1 MSRGRTS
8 GQALAATT
16 AFVSL
21 FAIVGL
27 ALYGL
32 PFFYDFMVRDF
43 GWTRAQ
49 VTSGNAY
56 SKLIVG
62 PLFGFFAGWFVDR
75 FGSRKLMLIGILLA
89 GLAPIGLGAT
99 SSLALFYVFYL
110 ANALG
115 YVCGGPLPNQILLTR
130 WFDAGRGKAM
140 GFAYLGIG
148 VGGSLVPL
156 IAHALEARFG
166 WQAALQLLGVIMIAI
181 ALPLIWFVRDAPS
194 AAAASPDAAPARQ
207 ARVADAAAPNVA
219 SARQAASHA
228 PVAAVAAAAGSRP
241 RIWTDWTF
249 PLLLVGSMCSIG
261 AVGGTMQ
268 NLKLFLSLDRLIPQ
282 GDVAGILS
290 LVLLGSIG
298 GRLLMGVLADLFPK
312 KFVMLTIYGLVALT
326 VPLLYVAP
334 SVATLRL
341 AAIAFGIGLG
351 GDYMIIPLMAAE
363 LYGVARLGRVMGVVL
378 TADGVAEALVP
389 MGVGALRDHYGSYG
403 PGFGLLVTLAIVGAI
418 AVAVLPRSLGGPA
431 PIAARRDA
439 PA

>member
-1 MSRGRTS
+1 MSAERSRGQT
-8 GQALAATT
+8 LAAVT

-32 PFFYDFMVRDF
+32 PFFYDFMVKEF

-56 SKLIVG
+56 SKLVIG

-75 FGSRKLMLIGILLA
+75 FGSRRLMIVGILLA
-89 GLAPIGLGAT
+89 GLAPIGLGAMT
-99 SSLALFYVFYL
+99 SLAMFYTFYL
-110 ANALG
+110 CNALG
-115 YVCGGPLPNQILLTR
+115 YVLGGPLPNQVLLSR
-130 WFDAGRGKAM
+130 WFDAGRGRAM

-148 VGGSLVPL
+148 VGGALVPL
-156 IAHALEARFG
+156 IAHALEVRFG
-166 WQAALQLLGVIMIAI
+166 WHVALQLLGVLMII
-181 ALPLIWFVRDAPS
+181 VALPLIWFVKDAPAFADATG
-194 AAAASPDAAPARQ
+194 AAAASAGRPASAHAPAG
-207 ARVADAAAPNVA
+207 
-219 SARQAASHA
+219 AASI
-228 PVAAVAAAAGSRP
+228 AAVGSRP

-249 PLLLVGSMCSIG
+249 PLLLIGSMCSIG

-268 NLKLFLSLDRLIPQ
+268 NLKLFLTLDKAITQ
-282 GDVAGILS
+282 GDVAGVLS

-312 KFVMLTIYGLVALT
+312 KYVRLGIYALVALT
-326 VPLLYVAP
+326 VPLLYAAP
-334 SVATLRL
+334 SLGTLRL
-341 AAIAFGIGLG
+341 AAIAFGVGLG

-363 LYGVARLGRVMGVVL
+363 LYGLARLGRVMGVVL

-403 PGFGLLVTLAIVGAI
+403 PGFALLLGLAVVGAL
-418 AVAVLPRSLGGPA
+418 AVAALPRTLLSTRQPA
-431 PIAARRDA
+431 PSPAADA
-439 PA
+439 TA